1 MDILKVSG
9 IFDDTPGYALTRHP
23 YGIRRVVF
31 AIIPLAFLGENQY
44 TGEKGESNEEE
55 ILSVL

>member
-1 MDILKVSG
+1 MAG
-9 IFDDTPGYALTRHP
+9 RHFFT
-23 YGIRRVVF
+23 VQNCLH
-31 AIIPLAFLGENQY
+31 IISLAFLGENQY

>member
-1 MDILKVSG
+1 MDILKISG
-9 IFDDTPGYALTRHP
+9 FFSGTPGYILTRHLR
-23 YGIRRVVF
+23 GIRRAVF